1 MSIYGGPDII
11 TDGLVLDMD
20 FGSSK
25 CYSGTGTACTDISNS
40 NLTGELGVA
49 AANLFAPTFN
59 TSVNNKFFSFNG
71 ETNARLI
78 RIPNSTILDTQTP
91 SVEVWIKT
99 NATNQYGFWFEKGV
113 VNSQYSLFQHSTVIY
128 WRQTTSVGGL
138 LDLITDTSSTAG
150 LNTTNWFQITGTY
163 VSGSRK
169 LYVNGILKNSDSAT
183 GTLATNAGGM
193 SIGVFG
199 GYSGSR
205 GYYYNGDIAI
215 VRVYNKELSASEV
228 LTNYN
233 SLKGRFGL

>member
-1 MSIYGGPDII
+1 MSIYGGPDIV

-25 CYSGTGTACTDISNS
+25 CYPGSGTACTDISTS
-40 NLTGELGVA
+40 NLSGELV
-49 AANLFAPTFN
+49 NSPPY
-59 TSVNNKFFSFNG
+59 TSSTNNKFFSFNG
-71 ETNARLI
+71 ATNSRLI
-78 RIPNSTILDTQTP
+78 KIPNSTLLDTQTP

-99 NATNQYGFWFEKGV
+99 NATNQNGFWFEKGT
-113 VNSQYSLFQHSTVIY
+113 VNTQYSLFQESTSIQ
-128 WRQTTSVGGL
+128 WRMVLNGSLSTFSNITVNVGVNTS
-138 LDLITDTSSTAG
+138 T
-150 LNTTNWFQITGTY
+150 WFQVVGTFIT
-163 VSGSRK
+163 GSRK

-183 GTLATNAGGM
+183 GTIATNNGGM
-193 SIGVFG
+193 SIGAYG
-199 GYSGSR
+199 GYAGSR

>member
-1 MSIYGGPDII
+1 MTIYGGPDII

-71 ETNARLI
+71 TTNSRLI

-91 SVEVWIKT
+91 SVEVWIRT
-99 NATNQYGFWFEKGV
+99 NETTQGGFWFEKGV
-113 VNSQYSLFQHSTVIY
+113 VNSQYSLFQEGSNIQ
-128 WRQTTSVGGL
+128 WRQNFTSGLSTFSTGAATTAGINTTS
-138 LDLITDTSSTAG
+138 
-150 LNTTNWFQITGTY
+150 WFQVVGTFIT
-163 VSGSRK
+163 GSRK
-169 LYVNGILKNSDSAT
+169 LYVNGILKNSDNAT
-183 GTLATNAGGM
+183 GTIATNNGGM
-193 SIGVFG
+193 SIGVYG
-199 GYSGSR
+199 GYNGSR

-215 VRVYNKELSASEV
+215 IRVYSKELSASEV
-228 LTNYN
+228 LINYN
-233 SLKGRFGL
+233 ALKGRFGL

>member
-25 CYSGTGTACTDISNS
+25 CYPGSGASCRDLSVNNFNGEIVNS
-40 NLTGELGVA
+40 
-49 AANLFAPTFN
+49 PPY
-59 TSVNNKFFSFNG
+59 TSSTNNKFFSFNG
-71 ETNARLI
+71 LTNSRLI
-78 RIPNSTILDTQTP
+78 RIPNSTLLDTQTP

-99 NATNQYGFWFEKGV
+99 NATNQNGFWFEKGT
-113 VNSQYSLFQHSTVIY
+113 VNTQYSLFQEGTTIL
-128 WRQTTSVGGL
+128 WRHNFGTYNQLTTTTSAGAG
-138 LDLITDTSSTAG
+138 INTSS
-150 LNTTNWFQITGTY
+150 WFQVVGTFI
-163 VSGSRK
+163 SGSRK

-183 GTLATNAGGM
+183 GTIATNAGGM
-193 SIGVFG
+193 SIGVYG
-199 GYSGSR
+199 GYSGGR
-205 GYYYNGDIAI
+205 DYYYNGDIAI

>member
-1 MSIYGGPDII
+1 MTIYGGPDII

-25 CYSGTGTACTDISNS
+25 CYSGTGTACTDISTS
-40 NLTGELGVA
+40 NLNGELV
-49 AANLFAPTFN
+49 NSPPY
-59 TSVNNKFFSFNG
+59 TSSTNNKFFSFNG
-71 ETNARLI
+71 ETNSRLI

-91 SVEVWIKT
+91 SVEVWIRT
-99 NATNQYGFWFEKGV
+99 NSTNQNGFWFEKGV
-113 VNSQYSLFQHSTVIY
+113 VNSQYSLFQHSAVIY

-138 LDLITDTSSTAG
+138 LDLITDTPSTAG